1 MTLHVQK
8 GVPMTKQELIKI
20 LYALIIAYGEDY
32 AVELFNNLT
41 KHITL

>member
-8 GVPMTKQELIKI
+8 GVQMTKQELIKI
-20 LYALIIAYGEDY
+20 LYALVVAYGEDY
-32 AVELFNNLT
+32 AVELFSNLT